1 VFSQTTSKG
10 DVQNKEYIVINS
22 DSISIALMT
31 TGTLV
36 LLLLSVVKMSTDIVT
51 PISNKNLKYN
61 MIPMPIQY

>member
-1 VFSQTTSKG
+1 MFSHSTSKE

-22 DSISIALMT
+22 DYINIALMT
-31 TGTLV
+31 TGTLG
-36 LLLLSVVKMSTDIVT
+36 LLSVVKMSTDIVK